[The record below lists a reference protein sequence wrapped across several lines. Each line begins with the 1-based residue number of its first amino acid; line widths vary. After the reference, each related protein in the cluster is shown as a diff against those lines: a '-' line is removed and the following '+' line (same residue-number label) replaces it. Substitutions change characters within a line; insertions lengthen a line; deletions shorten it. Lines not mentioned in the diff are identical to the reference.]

1 MQSTEETRERAKVIY
16 DYLTQHP
23 DKHDQAHYGAVQT
36 CGTTMCIAGYALS
49 TFRPKLVKWVVGDRG
64 IKSISGETSDD
75 RDIDVVAA
83 ELLGLDSYEM
93 ESLFHDMS
101 NTRAL
106 EKLKMVS
113 EGEEFDTDADYG
125 CNCEHC
131 I

>member
-23 DKHDQAHYGAVQT
+23 DKHNQAHYGMEKS
-36 CGTTMCIAGYALS
+36 CGTTMCIAGYALT
-49 TFRPKLVKWVVGDRG
+49 TFQPELVKWVNDNGV
-64 IKSISGETSDD
+64 KVVSGETSDD

-106 EKLKMVS
+106 EKLKLVS
-113 EGEEFDTDADYG
+113 EGEEFETDDDYS